1 MNLSKSRYCR
11 GIQCPKILWL
21 DINKS
26 EVRDDSALN
35 QSVLDTGNKVGDLAM
50 GYYGEYTEVPYSK
63 NKSAMIAETQR
74 LLTGSAIGDD
84 CPRVICEASFAHDGN
99 FCSVDILRVLKDGVE
114 IIEVKSSTE
123 VKPVHYEDTAYQY
136 YVLAS
141 GGLNVKK
148 ASVMHINNKYERKG
162 ELDLR
167 GLFTVHNCTKKIR
180 SMQADVAANIGNLKV
195 SAAAEAEPD
204 TEIGEQCFNPYE
216 CVYRTWCWRHIPQNS
231 VFDISGH
238 GMRFDKQLSLYRRG
252 IVSFKQLLESGE
264 KLGKSARLQVE
275 TQVYNRPPHIDRKE
289 IDLFLKTL
297 RYPLYFLDFETF
309 QEAIPSFDG
318 QRPYMQIPFQYSL
331 HIQETKGGS
340 LRHREFLA
348 NSVGVAEEGTDPRRE
363 LAQRLCVDIPK
374 GVCVLA
380 YNMGFEKGRIRE
392 LAEMFGDLSAHLMKI
407 HDNVKDLMQP
417 FQKRAFYSREM
428 SGSYSIKQVLPALCP
443 GDAELDY
450 HALDLVH
457 DGGEAMTAY
466 VELAGKTP
474 EERKRVREALLAY
487 CRLDTLAMVRILEK
501 LYDVKENN
509 YS

>member
-21 DINKS
+21 DTNKS
-26 EVRDDSALN
+26 EVRDDSAVN

-50 GYYGEYTEVPYSK
+50 GYYGAYTEVPYSK
-63 NKSAMIAETQR
+63 SKAAMIAETQR
-74 LLTGSAIGDD
+74 LLNAGTKI
-84 CPRVICEASFAHDGN
+84 ICEASFAHDGN

-114 IIEVKSSTE
+114 IVEVKSTTE

-148 ASVMHINNKYERKG
+148 VSVMHINNEYERKG

-180 SMQADVAANIGNLKV
+180 SMQADVAANIARLREG
-195 SAAAEAEPD
+195 AAVKAEPD
-204 TEIGEQCFNPYE
+204 TEIGEQCFDPYE
-216 CVYRTWCWRHIPQNS
+216 CVYCSYCWRHIPQNS

-238 GMRFDKQLSLYRRG
+238 GMRFEKQLSLYRRG
-252 IVSFKQLLESGE
+252 IVTFEQLLESGE
-264 KLGKSARLQVE
+264 KLNKLARLQVE
-275 TQVYNRPPHIDRKE
+275 TQVYNRPPYIDRKE
-289 IDLFLKTL
+289 ISFFIKTL

-309 QEAIPSFDG
+309 QEAIPSYDG

-331 HIQETKGGS
+331 HILETKDGN

-348 NSVGVAEEGTDPRRE
+348 EEGTDPRKE
-363 LAQRLCVDIPK
+363 LAQRLCADIPK
-374 GVCVLA
+374 NVCVLA

-392 LAEMFGDLSAHLMKI
+392 LAELSGDLSAHLMKI
-407 HDNVKDLMQP
+407 HDNVKDLMLP

-428 SGSYSIKQVLPALCP
+428 GGSYSIKQVLPALCP
-443 GDAELDY
+443 DDAELDY

-466 VELAGKTP
+466 TELPGKTP
-474 EERKRVREALLAY
+474 EERRRIRAALRAY
-487 CRLDTLAMVRILEK
+487 CRLDTLAMVRILKK
-501 LYDVKENN
+501 LYDTKVE
-509 YS
+509 